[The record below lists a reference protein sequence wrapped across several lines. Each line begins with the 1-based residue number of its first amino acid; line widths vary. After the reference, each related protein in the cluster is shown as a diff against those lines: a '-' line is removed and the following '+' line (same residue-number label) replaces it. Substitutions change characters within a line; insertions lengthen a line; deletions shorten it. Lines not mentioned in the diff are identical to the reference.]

1 MKHLL
6 YNEDGALPCKSC
18 KRKGKIV
25 YPRIVEISGEDLYYA
40 QCPNPKCH
48 HSDPYDYLGS
58 TVKRTIENWNRTM
71 ENKHSDLI

>member
-40 QCPNPKCH
+40 Q
-48 HSDPYDYLGS
+48 
-58 TVKRTIENWNRTM
+58 
-71 ENKHSDLI
+71 

>member
-25 YPRIVEISGEDLYYA
+25 YPKIVEISGEDLYYA
-40 QCPNPKCH
+40 QCPCCNNKKW
-48 HSDPYDYLGS
+48 DIYEFLGANKKGAIK
-58 TVKRTIENWNRTM
+58 TWNATM
-71 ENKHSDLI
+71 GTNKDIS